1 MFDLGTFFMMQL
13 IFKNNNTKQTVF
25 LTPMVHVANGEFY
38 QEIIKDIDLFNK
50 NHPKGQI
57 FFEQVSPKNTAD
69 YINPRRNLVDDFI
82 GNLMLLKGFSLS
94 NSYKTIAS
102 IFNLEVQS
110 NAKLF
115 LNRAEDFSKYEN
127 EKDFSKIPLM
137 KNAHNI
143 DVYIEDI
150 EGILRLSGFY
160 ELSEEFLNYHLENQK
175 ENKQNKEGI
184 VQKIKKIF
192 KKHFTI
198 SGTGEVE
205 DFNTVVELL
214 KKRWLFKFLT
224 FFVLTTKLNKTIPTL
239 MIKNIFHKDF
249 HKNENNYQQ
258 NFSIDK
264 FNQENPVKNEEYYN
278 KLKTKL
284 FKSFSEI
291 ILYNRNNHLISHL
304 KKELKNNNDFYIVY
318 GAMHFSPFLPKEFNI
333 IEFLKSQGFEQVE
346 AKS

>member
-1 MFDLGTFFMMQL
+1 
-13 IFKNNNTKQTVF
+13 
-25 LTPMVHVANGEFY
+25 
-38 QEIIKDIDLFNK
+38 
-50 NHPKGQI
+50 
-57 FFEQVSPKNTAD
+57 
-69 YINPRRNLVDDFI
+69 
-82 GNLMLLKGFSLS
+82 
-94 NSYKTIAS
+94 
-102 IFNLEVQS
+102 
-110 NAKLF
+110 
-115 LNRAEDFSKYEN
+115 
-127 EKDFSKIPLM
+127 M

-150 EGILRLSGFY
+150 EGILRLTGFY